1 MAKQVLFETENGK
14 IEFNDD
20 GETKVY
26 TYNGKPLDQL
36 NESEI
41 TDIRDS
47 KQMQE
52 FIKTFQL
59 LAEALSAV
67 FDEIKKTIA
76 PVINQ
81 YLTMIKAAE
90 QAAADEKA
98 KAEAA
103 AKKKAKKDGGGDE
116 NK

>member
-1 MAKQVLFETENGK
+1 MAKQTLFELENGK

-26 TYNGKPLDQL
+26 TYRGKEFEDLT
-36 NESEI
+36 ESDIAE
-41 TDIRDS
+41 IRDD

-59 LAEALSAV
+59 LADALAKV
-67 FDEIKKTIA
+67 FEEIKKTIA

-90 QAAADEKA
+90 QKALDEKAAAEKA
-98 KAEAA
+98 KA
-103 AKKKAKKDGGGDE
+103 KKAKTDE

>member
-1 MAKQVLFETENGK
+1 MAKQVLFELENGK

-26 TYNGKPLDQL
+26 TYKGKKFEDLT
-36 NESEI
+36 ESDIAE
-41 TDIRDS
+41 IRDDP
-47 KQMQE
+47 QMQE

-59 LAEALSAV
+59 LADALAKV
-67 FDEIKKTIA
+67 FEEIKKTIA

-90 QAAADEKA
+90 QKALDEKA
-98 KAEAA
+98 AAEKEAKA
-103 AKKKAKKDGGGDE
+103 KKAKTDE
-116 NK
+116 TK

>member
-1 MAKQVLFETENGK
+1 MAKQTLFELENGK

-26 TYNGKPLDQL
+26 TYKGKPFDQL
-36 NESEI
+36 TESEI
-41 TDIRDS
+41 TEIRDS
-47 KQMQE
+47 EEMQA
-52 FIKTFQL
+52 FIKTFSI
-59 LAEALSAV
+59 LADALAKV
-67 FDEIKKTIA
+67 FEEIKKTIA

-90 QAAADEKA
+90 QKALDEKA
-98 KAEAA
+98 AAEKE
-103 AKKKAKKDGGGDE
+103 AKPKKVKTDE